1 MKKFAAGVLACLIIG
16 VFGCG
21 GGGGSSTPPGS
32 SGILVTKAAGGTVAA
47 GNASVVIQPGALAA
61 DTKIW
66 VQPAPDTVPPAP
78 TKLQILGGTAYDL
91 SPNGTTFSTS
101 AALTIRY
108 NPKSLPSGVP
118 ESTVAIYTVVS
129 SVWQKVSGSVVD
141 PVAHTVSVPVAHFS
155 VYAALCPQY
164 IGSGPL
170 YDVVN
175 LGTLP
180 GDAGSTPNG
189 ISSDGK
195 VVGLSTSSK
204 GVLHAFLWANSNI
217 TNLGTRPGDIWAI
230 AYGVN
235 ASGVA
240 VGISL
245 PDNSNAYPV
254 QFYQGQVTQLETA
267 FGLIEGSATAIN
279 DHGDYIV
286 SNALSQGG
294 TVTQLVGFTRSTSSG
309 ALNNSG
315 AVAGT
320 LQSHAAIW
328 TGGNIT
334 DVGLLP
340 NYDSTEGT
348 AISNN
353 GSLVGNADI
362 GGSGKPVGFLYQG
375 GTMSKVSPVT
385 GDNIARPTG
394 VNDAGQVVGTSTLD
408 DAGTHG
414 FVYQNGVT
422 QSLTDLIDPQ
432 SGWQITYAYGINNA
446 GQIIAKGFNNGSQQ
460 AILLNP
466 KTPPALGALAWFKP
480 PVRKKR

>member
-1 MKKFAAGVLACLIIG
+1 MWRRRGFLNPARIIRNLGHQSGRRNGLRGERQRRYPAGRFGRRYKDLGATRARYGATSPRETSDFGRHGIRPESKWNDVFHVSGPHHSLQSQIAA
-16 VFGCG
+16 FGG
-21 GGGGSSTPPGS
+21 
-32 SGILVTKAAGGTVAA
+32 
-47 GNASVVIQPGALAA
+47 
-61 DTKIW
+61 
-66 VQPAPDTVPPAP
+66 
-78 TKLQILGGTAYDL
+78 
-91 SPNGTTFSTS
+91 
-101 AALTIRY
+101 
-108 NPKSLPSGVP
+108 P
-118 ESTVAIYTVVS
+118 ESTIAIYTVVS
-129 SVWQKVSGSVVD
+129 SAWQKVSGSVVD
-141 PVAHTVSVPVAHFS
+141 PVAHTVSVPVSHFS
-155 VYAALCPQY
+155 VYAAVCPQY

-180 GDAGSTPNG
+180 GDAGSTPDG

-195 VVGLSTSSK
+195 VVGFSTSSQ

-217 TNLGTRPGDIWAI
+217 SNMGTRPGDIWAI
-230 AYGVN
+230 AYAVN

-286 SNALSQGG
+286 GNAISQGA

-315 AVAGT
+315 SIAGS

-328 TGGNIT
+328 TNGGIT

-340 NYDSTEGT
+340 DYDSTEGT

-422 QSLTDLIDPQ
+422 QRLSDLIDPQ